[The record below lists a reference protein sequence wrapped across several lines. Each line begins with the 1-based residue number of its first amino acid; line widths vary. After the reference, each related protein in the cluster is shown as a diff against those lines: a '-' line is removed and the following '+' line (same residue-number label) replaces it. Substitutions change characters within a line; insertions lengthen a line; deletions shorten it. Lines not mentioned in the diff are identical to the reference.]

1 MDFRENLKHM
11 LSYYNHANIER
22 STEEKERKSK
32 YYLRVLNVKN
42 LIVEQIK
49 QQPKNPNFLE
59 KEPAQI
65 YLHTYVIIMKIFMYL
80 YSNNVGRNLIQKLKM
95 LGNRPLCIP
104 D

>member
-42 LIVEQIK
+42 LIVKQIK
-49 QQPKNPNFLE
+49 
-59 KEPAQI
+59 
-65 YLHTYVIIMKIFMYL
+65 
-80 YSNNVGRNLIQKLKM
+80 
-95 LGNRPLCIP
+95 
-104 D
+104 